1 MVYYNDIFD
10 AQSVNSFADYAGYKL
25 TSTSSLPSRSSNKR
39 KKKKKTNGQSFG
51 DRINNVQ
58 DNLDNVQDNLDKTV
72 EGVIS
77 VTSTVK
83 GISDDVDV
91 VKCRVDKLDND
102 IVRHDVEINDILTK
116 ITKTEQDIYNVQG
129 KIMINPNGDLAND
142 VGTHLATEEYV
153 DNCIANIERQQ
164 KRTKKL
170 AKLAILSKLL

>member
-1 MVYYNDIFD
+1 MMYIRDIYD
-10 AQSVNSFADYAGYKL
+10 TLDTQSVNSFADYEGYEFV
-25 TSTSSLPSRSSNKR
+25 STSSLPSRSSSKR
-39 KKKKKTNGQSFG
+39 KKKKKTGGQSFG
-51 DRINNVQ
+51 DRI
-58 DNLDNVQDNLDKTV
+58 DNVQDNLVKTV

-83 GISDDVDV
+83 DISNDVDE

-102 IVRHDVEINDILTK
+102 IIRHNVEINDIMTK
-116 ITKTEQDIYNVQG
+116 IAKAENDLYDVQG

>member
-1 MVYYNDIFD
+1 MMYIRDIYD
-10 AQSVNSFADYAGYKL
+10 TLDTQSVNSFADYEGYEFA
-25 TSTSSLPSRSSNKR
+25 STTSLPSRSSSKR
-39 KKKKKTNGQSFG
+39 KKKKKTGGQSFG
-51 DRINNVQ
+51 DRI
-58 DNLDNVQDNLDKTV
+58 DNVQDNLVKTV

-83 GISDDVDV
+83 DISNDVDE

-102 IVRHDVEINDILTK
+102 IIRHNVEINDIMTK
-116 ITKTEQDIYNVQG
+116 IAKAENDLYDVQG

>member
-1 MVYYNDIFD
+1 MMYIRDIYD
-10 AQSVNSFADYAGYKL
+10 TLLDTQSVNSFADYEGYEFA
-25 TSTSSLPSRSSNKR
+25 STSSLPSRSSSKR
-39 KKKKKTNGQSFG
+39 KKKKKTGGQSFG
-51 DRINNVQ
+51 DRI
-58 DNLDNVQDNLDKTV
+58 DNVQDNLIKTV
-72 EGVIS
+72 DGVIS

-83 GISDDVDV
+83 DISNDVDE

-102 IVRHDVEINDILTK
+102 IIRHNVEINDIMTK
-116 ITKTEQDIYNVQG
+116 IAKAENDVYDVQG

>member
-1 MVYYNDIFD
+1 MIYNYIDIYD
-10 AQSVNSFADYAGYKL
+10 TLDTQSVNSFADYEGYEFV
-25 TSTSSLPSRSSNKR
+25 STSSLPSRSSSKR
-39 KKKKKTNGQSFG
+39 KKKKKTGGQSFG
-51 DRINNVQ
+51 DRI
-58 DNLDNVQDNLDKTV
+58 DNVQDNLVKTV

-83 GISDDVDV
+83 DISNDVDE

-102 IVRHDVEINDILTK
+102 IIRHNVEINDIMTK
-116 ITKTEQDIYNVQG
+116 IAKAENDLYDVQG

-142 VGTHLATEEYV
+142 TGTHLATEEYV

-170 AKLAILSKLL
+170 AKLALLSKLL

>member
-1 MVYYNDIFD
+1 MMYIRDIYD
-10 AQSVNSFADYAGYKL
+10 TLDTQSVNSFADYEGYEF
-25 TSTSSLPSRSSNKR
+25 TSTSSLPSRSSSKR
-39 KKKKKTNGQSFG
+39 KKKKKTGGQSFG
-51 DRINNVQ
+51 DRI
-58 DNLDNVQDNLDKTV
+58 DNVQDNLIKTV

-83 GISDDVDV
+83 DISNDVDE

-102 IVRHDVEINDILTK
+102 IIRHNVEINDIMTK
-116 ITKTEQDIYNVQG
+116 ITKAENDLYDVQG

-142 VGTHLATEEYV
+142 TGTHLATEEYV